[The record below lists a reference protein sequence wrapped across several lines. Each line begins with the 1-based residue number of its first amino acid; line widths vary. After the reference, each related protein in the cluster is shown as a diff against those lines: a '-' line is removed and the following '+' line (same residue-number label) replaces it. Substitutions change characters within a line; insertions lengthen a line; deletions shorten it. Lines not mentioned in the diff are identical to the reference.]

1 MANSKKKTVLVVVLL
16 IVLCGALVGYQ
27 QWNKPHLK
35 AEDQPSMAVSSEAL
49 YTAYNTNEKKSD
61 SIYLNHVLAVDG
73 TIGEVSKN
81 QDGKT
86 VALLT
91 VSDPMGGIQCTF
103 RDAVSVQQGQAVKVK
118 GFCTGYTMV
127 VLLNDCVISK

>member
-1 MANSKKKTVLVVVLL
+1 MANSKKKTVLIVVLL
-16 IVLCGALVGYQ
+16 IVLGGALVGYQ

-35 AEDQPSMAVSSEAL
+35 AENQPSIPVSSETL
-49 YTAYNTNEKKSD
+49 YTAYSGNEKQAD
-61 SIYLNHVLAVDG
+61 STYLNHVLAVDG
-73 TIGEVSKN
+73 TVGEISKN

-91 VSDPMGGIQCTF
+91 VSDPIGGIQCTF
-103 RDAVSVQQGQAVKVK
+103 RDAVSLQQGQTVNVK